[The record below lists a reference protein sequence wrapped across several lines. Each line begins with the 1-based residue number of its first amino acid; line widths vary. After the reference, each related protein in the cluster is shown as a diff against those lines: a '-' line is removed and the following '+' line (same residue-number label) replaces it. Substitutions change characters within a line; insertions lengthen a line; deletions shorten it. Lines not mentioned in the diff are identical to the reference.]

1 MAEKTYVINFKA
13 NVQGLDNVMK
23 QFEQVLGMNGVNL
36 TEPMQKQWQ
45 KLKTMA
51 SSYIEEMNKELAKPQ
66 PDIAILDTLD
76 KKLSQITT
84 KANNFSN
91 LLAGLMLPKDLSEKL
106 AALQTKIDKLNQQ
119 TIKLN
124 KQRFGNERKLNP
136 NNESGLAATE
146 EKSVRDSVFTE
157 PIEIGD
163 NIITSWEQFIQLTS
177 QLRKEGKLTTDQLKI
192 VDETIQKT
200 NEAIQQ
206 RVLKLQQSIEADKK
220 QIDKNKES
228 VALLRQKIST
238 IRAESDT
245 QEQLTGEQQQYLK
258 KIKELN
264 AVLTQLG
271 AQQVNTNEQTQK
283 SISNKQTETTV
294 ITNNT
299 KAQEK
304 NTSTLV
310 KATKN
315 LITYGT
321 VYSTFRRL
329 LTITI
334 STIKD
339 MDEAL
344 TGMAV
349 VTNMSRNQAWEMVD
363 SIEALANQTGI
374 ASTEIANAMTMFYQ
388 QGKSTAQV
396 LDLTEAAAKA
406 AAIAG
411 IDLTTSVD
419 LLTNAMNGFQMAS
432 SQAMEVSDKFAA
444 LAAAAATDYEELAV
458 ALSKVAAQ
466 ANLAGMSMDFTLGML
481 TAGIEVTREAPE
493 TIGTALKTIIA
504 RMRELTDYGKTLED
518 GMDLNR
524 VAAALDEIGV
534 AMTDETG
541 MMRDLED
548 VITEVGQKWD
558 TLNKN
563 QQANVAVAMAGTR
576 QQSRFIAM
584 MQDFE
589 RTQELVNMS
598 ANSYGATL
606 AQSSKYM
613 EGLEAATNNLTT
625 AWQGLINSF
634 KQQDLVIGFV
644 NMLTNAVGSLE
655 IFLND
660 YKMLYVLLG
669 AAALIGIGNLS
680 RKMQEWALQKQLAQ
694 LQRQEQ
700 IKKNLADI
708 EEIKNGKTKRIQEE
722 LSLAIQRAR
731 SALNDKINAKQ
742 KKAQAEEL
750 KNEIK
755 LSKEKSIQQKMEQK
769 GISRAQAEIEA
780 KADFIDEEAD
790 AQKQYSEAEKEIQQA
805 SAEYSA
811 AKQQQKKLEQE
822 LEASINLTQEQR
834 LNILQKQQENTQIWL
849 GQLGMIGSLISGIIG
864 PIMMVIG
871 LVKQVRIQWAAV
883 NAEKKKSI
891 AATKQQTAA
900 SVAEAGA
907 ETTSTMT
914 SAANNFAT
922 YLPIVGAVIA
932 GVILAAVG
940 VTAIVSAITNGQ
952 NKAGTLAD
960 QATQQLQD
968 MQVELYELNNA
979 ANSVSSLADEFEKL
993 SNKIGKSNEELK
1005 RMDEIA
1011 QQVNDT
1017 AGYLVV
1023 DTSASPEEQ
1032 AAQMRAYSSVQKQK
1046 AQGTI
1051 NGMKNTISSSAKQS
1065 FADSDFWNSLD
1076 QEQFYNILT
1085 SGNETRKLYSK
1096 EYLDAY
1102 AEYMRNYDESFA
1114 ASVRAI
1120 AEEEIA
1126 GLDNIDNSEL
1136 RDAILNASV
1145 DQFENIFSVEKGF
1158 DFTKFN
1164 EVFSPQMLSELDNI
1178 YSSNNVGDYA
1188 TFYANLSEQQQEYLR
1203 EALPIFEIFKSVSK
1217 DTANAFADMGF
1228 NMQDVN
1234 TIFSNLTDGG
1244 ENAEKVFGA
1253 IVEEVNNMEFQDV
1266 NGQLL
1271 EGEDELAAK
1280 RRETFKQLAEANKQF
1295 AEEANRVAMMSDEER
1310 NQAAMKGDKIA
1321 ADYQAALDA
1330 RNSAQRI
1337 AQSKQEAYEEAKAD
1351 GKASNES
1358 DEDYE
1363 DRLQG
1368 LEQEWTGAQTNL
1380 ESAEADLD
1388 VYTNATENATEKNK
1402 ELAAELLDT
1411 QETSTLVDNLT
1422 SLSSS
1427 MERLSKVTDVSSLS
1441 FEEQYDILKDYPQL
1455 IDSMERG
1462 YLSASDTIDLFKNKT
1477 EKAQQEIENSME
1489 SIKTE
1494 IDTLYGDYKKINLD
1508 GVSFTRLFEDSAIGE
1523 ELRDKVLGLSTDEML
1538 ELVENQLGLTGDA
1551 ASKMAN
1557 AIQGYVTNFSTE
1569 DYFNKKIENEGWT
1582 ALLDPSTLETL
1593 QELTDSYTKL
1603 NDEIEKQDDLLGRF
1617 NEGSELYNQTLE
1629 DRNTALLKAN
1639 SLATSKQNDLMEQVY
1654 QRFENFVFKDKNGK
1668 AISIDDI
1675 FNLETGID
1683 SELVDNLDKDS
1694 KGIIQQ
1700 NVKFLEDILNQNQ
1713 DYADEVWDNW
1723 ETLFESYTEKLSD
1736 GTEALIEQL
1745 EARKEAY
1752 EKYFD
1757 ELDAMQEEEEYEQS
1771 RDSIIQQLQALS
1783 GGQDAASK
1791 QKIKELQEE
1800 LNTLNKEQLD
1810 AQTQAQ
1816 RDALL
1821 AEMETEIET
1830 QNELLDSIDTY
1841 LGQLLEIIANSNRTQ
1856 EQKDWVYDA
1865 IKTMIPGITDE
1876 EIHSALGFK
1885 EGGYVDYTGIARVH
1899 GTPSAPEAFLNARDT
1914 ANIRSLLD
1922 SISVGQIIDT
1932 SGFSNIEG
1940 ASNVIQ
1946 IDEINIQT
1954 NELNTEQ
1961 DFSNAGRAL
1970 ADEFA
1975 QAIQKRG
1982 INLNVKR

>member
-13 NVQGLDNVMK
+13 NVQGLDNVIK
-23 QFEQVLGMNGVNL
+23 QFEQVLGMEGVNL
-36 TEPMQKQWQ
+36 TGPMQKQWQ
-45 KLKTMA
+45 KLKTAA

-66 PDIAILDTLD
+66 PNIAILDTLD

-91 LLAGLMLPKDLSEKL
+91 SLAGLMLPKDLSEKL
-106 AALQTKIDKLNQQ
+106 AALQKKIEKLNQD

-124 KQRFGNERKLNP
+124 RQRFGNQRKLNP
-136 NNESGLAATE
+136 NNESGLAKTE
-146 EKSVRDSVFTE
+146 EEDIFHKINGDSVT
-157 PIEIGD
+157 IKD
-163 NIITSWEQFIQLTS
+163 QVVSSWEDFKKVVDE
-177 QLRKEGKLTTDQLKI
+177 LRQSGKLTGEQ
-192 VDETIQKT
+192 
-200 NEAIQQ
+200 
-206 RVLKLQQSIEADKK
+206 LQQVNEITKNTTDEFAKRKQELEKSIEVDKK
-220 QIDKNKES
+220 QIDSNKES
-228 VALLRQKIST
+228 VEKLQQKISN
-238 IRAESDT
+238 IRAADVA
-245 QEQLTGEQQQYLK
+245 QEQLTAEQQKYLNIIK
-258 KIKELN
+258 KLN
-264 AVLTQLG
+264 TLLTQLG

-329 LTITI
+329 LTTTI

-349 VTNMSRNQAWEMVD
+349 VTNMSRNQAWEMVN
-363 SIEALANQTGI
+363 SIEALANQTGV

-388 QGKSTAQV
+388 QGKSTSQV
-396 LDLTEAAAKA
+396 LELTEAAAKA

-419 LLTNAMNGFQMAS
+419 LLTNAMNGFQMSAND
-432 SQAMEVSDKFAA
+432 AMEVSDKFAA
-444 LAAAAATDYEELAV
+444 LAAAAATDYEELAI

-634 KQQDLVIGFV
+634 KQQDLVVNFV
-644 NMLTNAVGSLE
+644 NMLSNTVGFLE
-655 IFLND
+655 TFLND

-700 IKKNLADI
+700 IEKNLADI
-708 EEIKNGKTKRIQEE
+708 EEIKNGQKKRIEEE
-722 LSLAIQRAR
+722 LSLATQRVKG
-731 SALNDKINAKQ
+731 ALNDKINAKQ

-755 LSKEKSIQQKMEQK
+755 ISKEKSIQQKMEQK
-769 GISRAQAEIEA
+769 GISRAQAEREA
-780 KADFIDEEAD
+780 QADFIDEEAD

-805 SAEYSA
+805 TAEYSA

-822 LEASINLTQEQR
+822 LESSINLTQEQR
-834 LNILQKQQENTQIWL
+834 LNILQKQQENTQNWL
-849 GQLGMIGSLISGIIG
+849 GQLGMIGSLIGGIIE
-864 PIMMVIG
+864 PIMTVIG
-871 LVKQVRIQWAAV
+871 LVKQIRIQWAAV

-891 AATKQQTAA
+891 AATNQQTAA
-900 SVAEAGA
+900 SIKEAGA

-932 GVILAAVG
+932 SVILAAVG
-940 VTAIVSAITNGQ
+940 IAALASAIASGQ
-952 NKAGTLAD
+952 SKAGTLAD

-979 ANSVSSLADEFEKL
+979 ASSVSSLADEFEEL

-1017 AGYLVV
+1017 AGYMVV
-1023 DTSASPEEQ
+1023 DTSAGAEEQ
-1032 AAQMRAYSSVQKQK
+1032 AVQMRAYASVQKQK
-1046 AQGTI
+1046 AQD
-1051 NGMKNTISSSAKQS
+1051 TISDMKDTIRYSAEWS
-1065 FADSDFWNSLD
+1065 MTDSGFWNSLD
-1076 QEQFYNILT
+1076 QARAYNILT
-1085 SGNETRKLYSK
+1085 NTDKVGTWDNEK
-1096 EYLDAY
+1096 YLDAY

-1120 AEEEIA
+1120 AEQEIE
-1126 GLDNIDNSEL
+1126 GLEKIDNTEL

-1145 DQFENIFSVEKGF
+1145 DRFENIFSIEKGF

-1164 EVFSPQMLSELDNI
+1164 EVFDPEMLSELDNI

-1188 TFYANLSEQQQEYLR
+1188 TFYANLSQDQKDWLSES
-1203 EALPIFEIFKSVSK
+1203 LPIFEMFKSISK

-1244 ENAEKVFGA
+1244 KDAEKIFGDV
-1253 IVEEVNNMEFQDV
+1253 VEEVNNMEFRDV

-1271 EGEDELAAK
+1271 EGEDELAAR
-1280 RRETFKQLAEANKQF
+1280 RRETFKQLAEANKKF
-1295 AEEANRVAMMSDEER
+1295 AEEANRVATMSDEELHEAIE
-1310 NQAAMKGDKIA
+1310 NNDKTA
-1321 ADYQAALDA
+1321 FDYKAALDKVEKA
-1330 RNSAQRI
+1330 RQI
-1337 AQSKQEAYEEAKAD
+1337 ADAKQVAYETAKARS
-1351 GKASNES
+1351 KASNES
-1358 DEDYE
+1358 DEEYQRKLTE
-1363 DRLQG
+1363 
-1368 LEQEWTGAQTNL
+1368 LEQEWKTAQTNL
-1380 ESAEADLD
+1380 ELAEDGVS

-1402 ELAAELLDT
+1402 ELASELLDT
-1411 QETSTLVDNLT
+1411 EQTSNLVDNLT
-1422 SLSSS
+1422 RLSSS
-1427 MERLSKVTDVSSLS
+1427 MERLSKVGDVANLS
-1441 FEEQYDILKDYPQL
+1441 FEEQRDILEDYPEL
-1455 IDSMERG
+1455 IDSMQKG
-1462 YLSASDTIDLFKNKT
+1462 YLTAGDTIDLFKKKT
-1477 EKAQQEIENSME
+1477 DEAKQEIENSME

-1508 GVSFTRLFEDSAIGE
+1508 GISFSRLFEDSTIGE
-1523 ELRDKVLGLSTDEML
+1523 ELRDEVLGLSADEML
-1538 ELVENQLGLTGDA
+1538 KLVKNQLGLTGDEA
-1551 ASKMAN
+1551 QEMAN
-1557 AIQGYVTNFSTE
+1557 AISGAVKAFSIQS
-1569 DYFNKKIENEGWT
+1569 YFGAQIDEEGW
-1582 ALLDPSTLETL
+1582 AAFLDPEALK
-1593 QELTDSYTKL
+1593 ELTDEYTKL
-1603 NDEIEKQDDLLGRF
+1603 NDEIERQDDLLGRF
-1617 NEGSELYNQTLE
+1617 NEGSELYNETLE
-1629 DRNTALLKAN
+1629 KRNRLIIESIKVGKDNREDLQ
-1639 SLATSKQNDLMEQVY
+1639 KQID
-1654 QRFENFVFKDKNGK
+1654 QRFEGHVFKDKNGNVLK
-1668 AISIDDI
+1668 LEEI
-1675 FNLETGID
+1675 FNFETGLD
-1683 SELVDNLDKDS
+1683 KDVVDNLDQDS
-1694 KGIIQQ
+1694 KGLIQQ
-1700 NVKFLEDILNQNQ
+1700 YSDFLQEMLDQ
-1713 DYADEVWDNW
+1713 DEEYRTEALDGW
-1723 ETLFESYTEKLSD
+1723 ETLFESYTEQLTKE
-1736 GTEALIEQL
+1736 TEELIDQL
-1745 EARKEAY
+1745 EKRKEAY
-1752 EKYFD
+1752 ENYFD

-1791 QKIKELQEE
+1791 QKIKELQAE
-1800 LNTLNKEQLD
+1800 LNTLNEEQLD
-1810 AQTQAQ
+1810 SQTQAQ
-1816 RDALL
+1816 RDALF
-1821 AEMETEIET
+1821 AEIESEIEI
-1830 QNELLDSIDTY
+1830 QNDLLDSIDTY
-1841 LGQLLEIIANSNRTQ
+1841 LGQLIEIIANPDRTEDQ
-1856 EQKDWVYDA
+1856 TDWIYDV
-1865 IKTMIPGITDE
+1865 IKTLVPNITDN
-1876 EIHSALGFK
+1876 EIHNLLGFS
-1885 EGGYVDYTGIARVH
+1885 EGGYVNYTGLAMVH
-1899 GTPSAPEAFLNARDT
+1899 GSPSSPEAFLSAQDT
-1914 ANIRSLLD
+1914 ANIRALLD
-1922 SISVGQIIDT
+1922 ALAIGQTVDT
-1932 SGFSNIEG
+1932 TRLENIEG
-1940 ASNVIQ
+1940 ASNIIQ

-1961 DFSNAGRAL
+1961 DFGNAGRAL

>member
-13 NVQGLDNVMK
+13 NVQGLDNVIK

-66 PDIAILDTLD
+66 PDIAILDILD

-91 LLAGLMLPKDLSEKL
+91 SLAGLMLPKDLSEKL

-163 NIITSWEQFIQLTS
+163 NIITSWEQFIQLTT
-177 QLRKEGKLTTDQLKI
+177 QLKKEGKLTADQLKT

-238 IRAESDT
+238 IKAESDT
-245 QEQLTGEQQQYLK
+245 QEQLTAEQQQYLK

-271 AQQVNTNEQTQK
+271 AQQVNTNEQTQR
-283 SISNKQTETTV
+283 SISNKQTETAV

-299 KAQEK
+299 KAQQK

-329 LTITI
+329 LTVTI

-419 LLTNAMNGFQMAS
+419 LLTNAMNGFQMTS

-613 EGLEAATNNLTT
+613 GGLEAATNNLTT

-634 KQQDLVIGFV
+634 KQQDLVIDFV
-644 NMLTNAVGSLE
+644 NILSNAVGSLE

-669 AAALIGIGNLS
+669 AAAVIGIGSLS
-680 RKMQEWALQKQLAQ
+680 RKIQERALQKQIVQ
-694 LQRQEQ
+694 LQIE
-700 IKKNLADI
+700 KNNADI
-708 EEIKNGKTKRIQEE
+708 REIQNAAKKRTEDE
-722 LSLAIQRAR
+722 LSLTTKKVEL
-731 SALNDKINAKQ
+731 ALNNKINAEQ
-742 KKAQAEEL
+742 KKAQTEEFKNEL
-750 KNEIK
+750 KI
-755 LSKEKSIQQKMEQK
+755 SKEKSIQQKMEQK
-769 GISRAQAEIEA
+769 GISRAEAEREA
-780 KADFIDEEAD
+780 ELEFADEEKVAQELYTE
-790 AQKQYSEAEKEIQQA
+790 AEAEYQKANTEYNEALAKQKQ
-805 SAEYSA
+805 
-811 AKQQQKKLEQE
+811 LEQQ
-822 LEASINLTQEQR
+822 LESGLNLTQEER
-834 LNILQKQQENTQIWL
+834 LSILEKQKQNTQ
-849 GQLGMIGSLISGIIG
+849 GLISQWGIFGNLVSGIIG
-864 PIMMVIG
+864 PLMAVVNIYNLIKNQI
-871 LVKQVRIQWAAV
+871 LAIAA
-883 NAEKKKSI
+883 AKKKSI

-900 SVAEAGA
+900 SIAEAGA

-940 VTAIVSAITNGQ
+940 VAALASAIANGQ

-979 ANSVSSLADEFEKL
+979 ANSVSSLADEFEEL

-1005 RMDEIA
+1005 RMNEIA

-1023 DTSASPEEQ
+1023 DTSASPDEQ
-1032 AAQMRAYSSVQKQK
+1032 AAQMRAYSSVQKQM
-1046 AQGTI
+1046 AQGTV
-1051 NGMKNTISSSAKQS
+1051 NDMKKTISESAQQTMTE
-1065 FADSDFWNSLD
+1065 SDFWNSLN
-1076 QEQFYNILT
+1076 QRQAYNILT
-1085 SGNETRKLYSK
+1085 NTSKVGKWDNE

-1114 ASVRAI
+1114 ASIRAI
-1120 AEEEIA
+1120 AEEEIK
-1126 GLDNIDNSEL
+1126 GLENIDNTEL

-1145 DQFENIFSVEKGF
+1145 DQFENIFSIEKGF

-1164 EVFSPQMLSELDNI
+1164 EIFSPQMLSELDNI
-1178 YSSNNVGDYA
+1178 YSSSNVGDYA

-1203 EALPIFEIFKSVSK
+1203 EALPIFEIFESVSK
-1217 DTANAFADMGF
+1217 NTANAFADMGF

-1244 ENAEKVFGA
+1244 ENAEKVFSA
-1253 IVEEVNNMEFQDV
+1253 IVEEVDNMEFRDV

-1295 AEEANRVAMMSDEER
+1295 AEDANRVAMMSNEELR
-1310 NQAAMKGDKIA
+1310 VAAMKGDKIA
-1321 ADYQAALDA
+1321 ADYQAALTA
-1330 RNSAQRI
+1330 KNTALAI
-1337 AQSKQEAYEEAKAD
+1337 AQSKQVAYESAKSA
-1351 GKASNES
+1351 GKASGES
-1358 DEDYE
+1358 DEE
-1363 DRLQG
+1363 FENKLQG
-1368 LEQEWTGAQTNL
+1368 LQQEWTVAQTNL

-1388 VYTNATENATEKNK
+1388 VYINATENATEKNE

-1455 IDSMERG
+1455 IDSMGKG

-1477 EKAQQEIENSME
+1477 EEAQQEIENSME

-1723 ETLFESYTEKLSD
+1723 ETLFESYTEKLNAE
-1736 GTEALIEQL
+1736 TEELIEQL

-1865 IKTMIPGITDE
+1865 IKIMIPGITDE

-1914 ANIRSLLD
+1914 ANVRALLD
-1922 SISVGQIIDT
+1922 AIAIGQTVDT
-1932 SGFSNIEG
+1932 TGLENIEG
-1940 ASNVIQ
+1940 ASNIIQ

-1961 DFSNAGRAL
+1961 DFNNAGRAL